1 MDYKKLKLCIKKKYR
16 LFNYL
21 KRGLISRRE
30 FNVFKNTL
38 IWVTKKI
45 KNNYY
50 AQKFKSNSSDKKK
63 TWHEINTLLNR
74 KRKPEVD
81 YLIGDDN
88 SILNGDLSG
97 NFNDYFVD
105 CVSRLVNHI
114 PNDINYELLNNVPF
128 NDNSCFLIPTNFY
141 EITDIMK
148 NIKNKGDRL

>member
-1 MDYKKLKLCIKKKYR
+1 M
-16 LFNYL
+16 
-21 KRGLISRRE
+21 
-30 FNVFKNTL
+30 

-141 EITDIMK
+141 KITDIMK